1 MNVFF
6 VCVMLLVLLSL
17 TATNVLLLATFGL
30 LIKKP
35 NSEWKIENEKE
46 DM

>member
-1 MNVFF
+1 MNVFY
-6 VCVMLLVLLSL
+6 VCAILLVLFSL
-17 TATNVLLLATFGL
+17 TVTNVLLFATFGL
-30 LIKKP
+30 LIKKT